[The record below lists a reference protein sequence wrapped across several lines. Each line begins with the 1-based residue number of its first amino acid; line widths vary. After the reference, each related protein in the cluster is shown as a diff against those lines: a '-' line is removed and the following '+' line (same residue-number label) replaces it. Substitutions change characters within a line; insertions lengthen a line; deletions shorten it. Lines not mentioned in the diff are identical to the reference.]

1 MTMRIRTILTSVFL
15 ISGVMLL
22 ADTTQD
28 GVQWMQSIGGG
39 LSISAAV
46 TLIYDAIEKAGKR

>member
-28 GVQWMQSIGGG
+28 GVQWMQSIGG
-39 LSISAAV
+39 AV
-46 TLIYDAIEKAGKR
+46 TLIYDAIEKERR